1 MISTIFTRL
10 KITSFRGFAE
20 FLRDVDGLTGG
31 IKRRAEEKHNRPRR
45 PLSCLGQ
52 MSNSRAL
59 ARERARSS
67 KRRIEWRRGGEEMA
81 QHARGRRRRVS
92 KDYATSTRLGREVG
106 GSICELPVNTRL
118 LAKPGQNHC
127 AFLPPQTLFFAS
139 FLRFFFPPP
148 TDKSCCAQSGSFLES
163 R

>member
-67 KRRIEWRRGGEEMA
+67 KRRIEWREGGRNGATREREKTKSF
-81 QHARGRRRRVS
+81 QGLCDVDTVGERGRGIDMRAARKYTAPCETGPKPLCVS
-92 KDYATSTRLGREVG
+92 SSPNSFFR
-106 GSICELPVNTRL
+106 
-118 LAKPGQNHC
+118 
-127 AFLPPQTLFFAS
+127 FLPSFFLPS
-139 FLRFFFPPP
+139 
-148 TDKSCCAQSGSFLES
+148 TDG
-163 R
+163 